1 MPFEK
6 EKCFVFKASAI
17 AKVQGYVWAT
27 SYDEAMELIH
37 SKKYYDLERINME
50 EIEEIEEMEEE

>member
-1 MPFEK
+1 MEK

-17 AKVQGYVWAT
+17 AKVQGYVWAS
-27 SYDEAMELIH
+27 SYDEAIGLIH
-37 SKKYYDLERINME
+37 SKKYDDLESISIE